1 MYTWFMDAPLE
12 ILSSQRPGQNPVQI
26 QQRPFHTRIK
36 INKTQLPAPPF
47 ATGIPLP
54 ELLIPG
60 KTCALISRIL
70 LPVIY
75 WLQSLRLELFCS
87 WSANC
92 SMRKQKWRDQLKRT
106 RNFSSAYCTVQSV
119 KSIHQYFSFFGK
131 ELSISRFESS
141 ELGPVI
147 LFSKGVFTNF

>member
-1 MYTWFMDAPLE
+1 MPDHLHCTYLPPPQMYTWFMDAPLE

-75 WLQSLRLELFCS
+75 
-87 WSANC
+87 
-92 SMRKQKWRDQLKRT
+92 
-106 RNFSSAYCTVQSV
+106 
-119 KSIHQYFSFFGK
+119 
-131 ELSISRFESS
+131 
-141 ELGPVI
+141 
-147 LFSKGVFTNF
+147 

>member
-1 MYTWFMDAPLE
+1 MDAPLE

-60 KTCALISRIL
+60 KTFALISFIFIL
-70 LPVIY
+70 
-75 WLQSLRLELFCS
+75 
-87 WSANC
+87 
-92 SMRKQKWRDQLKRT
+92 T
-106 RNFSSAYCTVQSV
+106 T
-119 KSIHQYFSFFGK
+119 G
-131 ELSISRFESS
+131 ISHLISPKK
-141 ELGPVI
+141 LAAG
-147 LFSKGVFTNF
+147 